1 MRYKLSIP
9 VTAILIALTIL
20 LITAFQAYWL
30 SKNYRE
36 EEKLFTSRTNI
47 LFRETI
53 FRLQAAKLKLD
64 SNFSLRIQDR
74 QGVMRISNVLTERYR
89 DSTMPRGPMNTVSV
103 AGVAAVS
110 AGTSVVAGTTI
121 PAGATVAGL
130 APTQYA
136 RRAMPAAMM
145 VALKAPPFPEDDT
158 FNVHY
163 SRAAAPTVRVYDFLA
178 GVDSLR
184 DSITVKEITER
195 YRTALDREKINTAFT
210 INVIP
215 IDTTRV
221 FETFPDDLEGNVVT
235 IGFTRPLSYQVLFQN
250 NTWYLLRRISQPI
263 LVSVLLLGVTIFS
276 FLLLYRNLKQ
286 QQKLAQLKND
296 FISNMTHELKTPI
309 ATVSV
314 AIEALRSFD
323 ALDDREMTNE
333 YLDISAQEI
342 QRLGLLVDKVLKL
355 SMFENREIALN
366 KEQFDIRALARGVMA
381 SMKLQFEKQLTVTAL
396 QTTGNNF
403 IITADKLHL
412 TSVLYNLLDN
422 ALKYST
428 KNPNIL
434 VHIIDHKQY
443 LEIRV
448 VDHGIGIAQEY
459 KTKIF
464 EKFFRIPNGNRH
476 NIKGYG
482 LGLSYVSHIVQRHMG
497 FIAVESELG
506 KGSTFSVKLPFAEAP
521 IVYYDKNR
529 RIAKFKNS

>member
-74 QGVMRISNVLTERYR
+74 QGVMRMSNVLTETYR
-89 DSTMPRGPMNTVSV
+89 DSTMPRGPMNTVSL
-103 AGVAAVS
+103 AGVTAVS
-110 AGTSVVAGTTI
+110 AGTAVAAGTTDS
-121 PAGATVAGL
+121 GW
-130 APTQYA
+130 APTRYA
-136 RRAMPAAMM
+136 RRAMPTMM
-145 VALKAPPFPEDDT
+145 VALKDPPFPEDDT
-158 FNVHY
+158 FNVRY
-163 SRAAAPTVRVYDFLA
+163 SRTAPTVRVYDFLA

-323 ALDDREMTNE
+323 ALDDRETTNE

-434 VHIIDHKQY
+434 VHIIDHKQF

-497 FIAVESELG
+497 FIEVESELG

-529 RIAKFKNS
+529 RIVKFKN

>member
-9 VTAILIALTIL
+9 VTAFLIALTIL
-20 LITAFQAYWL
+20 LISAFQAYWL

-64 SNFSLRIQDR
+64 SNISLRIQDR
-74 QGVMRISNVLTERYR
+74 QGVMRFSNVLTERYR
-89 DSTMPRGPMNTVSV
+89 DSTMPRIAMNTLST
-103 AGVAAVS
+103 VS
-110 AGTSVVAGTTI
+110 ASSPLSPLSDTCPI
-121 PAGATVAGL
+121 PGVHAIGGV
-130 APTQYA
+130 
-136 RRAMPAAMM
+136 AMPAMPATMM
-145 VALKAPPFPEDDT
+145 VALKEPPFPERDS
-158 FNVHY
+158 FNVQY
-163 SRAAAPTVRVYDFLA
+163 AVTRPAQTVRVYDFLA

-184 DSITVKEITER
+184 DSITVKEITDR
-195 YRTALDREKINTAFT
+195 YHAALEREKINTDFA
-210 INVIP
+210 IKVIP
-215 IDTTRV
+215 VDTGRY
-221 FETFPDDLEGNVVT
+221 FRTFPDDFEDNVVT

-323 ALDDREMTNE
+323 ALDDRETTNE

-366 KEQFDIRALARGVMA
+366 KEQFDVRALARGVMA
-381 SMKLQFEKQLTVTAL
+381 SMKLQFERQLTVTAL

-428 KNPNIL
+428 KSPNIL

-448 VDHGIGIAQEY
+448 VDNGIGIAQEY

-497 FIAVESELG
+497 FIEVDSELG

-521 IVYYDKNR
+521 VVYYDKNR
-529 RIAKFKNS
+529 RIVKFKKI

>member
-9 VTAILIALTIL
+9 VTAFLIALTIL
-20 LITAFQAYWL
+20 LISAFQAYWL

-64 SNFSLRIQDR
+64 SNISLRIQDR
-74 QGVMRISNVLTERYR
+74 QGVMRFSNVLTERYR
-89 DSTMPRGPMNTVSV
+89 DSTMPRVALNRVSGMSPMADATAIPGVPAV
-103 AGVAAVS
+103 AGVSMAGVS
-110 AGTSVVAGTTI
+110 
-121 PAGATVAGL
+121 
-130 APTQYA
+130 
-136 RRAMPAAMM
+136 MPALPTMPTAMM
-145 VALKAPPFPEDDT
+145 VALKEPPFPDRDS
-158 FNVHY
+158 FNVQY
-163 SRAAAPTVRVYDFLA
+163 AVTRPAQTVRVYDFLA

-184 DSITVKEITER
+184 DSITVKEITDR
-195 YRTALDREKINTAFT
+195 YHTALEREKINTDFA
-210 INVIP
+210 IKVIP
-215 IDTTRV
+215 VDTGRY
-221 FETFPDDLEGNVVT
+221 FRTFPDDFEDNVVT

-323 ALDDREMTNE
+323 ALDDRETTNE

-366 KEQFDIRALARGVMA
+366 KEQFDVRALARGVLA
-381 SMKLQFEKQLTVTAL
+381 SMKLQFERQLTVTAL

-434 VHIIDHKQY
+434 VHIVDHKQY

-448 VDHGIGIAQEY
+448 VDNGIGIAQEY

-497 FIAVESELG
+497 FIEVDSELG

-521 IVYYDKNR
+521 VVYYDKNR
-529 RIAKFKNS
+529 RIVKFKKI

>member
-9 VTAILIALTIL
+9 VTAFLIALTIL

-53 FRLQAAKLKLD
+53 FRLQATKLKLD
-64 SNFSLRIQDR
+64 SNISFRIQDR
-74 QGVMRISNVLTERYR
+74 QGVMRMSNVLTERYR
-89 DSTMPRGPMNTVSV
+89 DSAMPVMPTLPTATTIDV
-103 AGVAAVS
+103 ASDAGFTAVS
-110 AGTSVVAGTTI
+110 AV
-121 PAGATVAGL
+121 PAVRATQR
-130 APTQYA
+130 T
-136 RRAMPAAMM
+136 MPAMQQTVMLAM
-145 VALKAPPFPEDDT
+145 KDPPFERSDS
-158 FNVHY
+158 FNVRY
-163 SRAAAPTVRVYDFLA
+163 RVGKSAPAASVYAFLT

-184 DSITVKEITER
+184 DSITVKELTDH
-195 YRTALDREKINTAFT
+195 YKNVLAREKINTNFVVNT
-210 INVIP
+210 IPV
-215 IDTTRV
+215 DTIGRD
-221 FETFPDDLEGNVVT
+221 FMPFPEDLEGNVVT
-235 IGFTRPLSYQVLFQN
+235 IGFSNPLSYELVFGN

-323 ALDDREMTNE
+323 ALEDRQTTNE

-366 KEQFDIRALARGVMA
+366 KEQFDIRALARSVMA
-381 SMKLQFEKQLTVTAL
+381 SMKLQFERQHTVTAL

-434 VHIIDHKQY
+434 IHIIDHKQY

-448 VDHGIGIAQEY
+448 ADNGIGIAQEY

-476 NIKGYG
+476 NTKGYG

-497 FIAVESELG
+497 FIEVESELD

-521 IVYYDKNR
+521 VIYYDKNR
-529 RIAKFKNS
+529 RIVKFKNL

>member
-89 DSTMPRGPMNTVSV
+89 DSTMPRMPMQTVSV
-103 AGVAAVS
+103 VGGVPAIPAAA
-110 AGTSVVAGTTI
+110 AGTIASGW
-121 PAGATVAGL
+121 
-130 APTQYA
+130 APTA
-136 RRAMPAAMM
+136 DHGRAMPATMM
-145 VALKAPPFPEDDT
+145 VALKDPPPPFPENDS
-158 FNVHY
+158 FNVAY
-163 SRAAAPTVRVYDFLA
+163 VTKTAPTVRVYDFLA

-184 DSITVKEITER
+184 DSITVKEITDR
-195 YRTALDREKINTAFT
+195 YRAALDREKINTAFA

-215 IDTTRV
+215 VDTTKV
-221 FETFPDDLEGNVVT
+221 FTTFPDDLEDNVVT
-235 IGFTRPLSYQVLFQN
+235 IGFTRPLSYELLFQN

-323 ALDDREMTNE
+323 ALDDRETTNE

-381 SMKLQFEKQLTVTAL
+381 SMKLQFEKQLTITAL

-434 VHIIDHKQY
+434 VHIIDHKQF

-497 FIAVESELG
+497 FIEVESELG

-521 IVYYDKNR
+521 VVYYDKNR
-529 RIAKFKNS
+529 RIVKFKN